1 MKLRMRFGKEGI
13 VKFIG
18 HLDIMRYFQKAFR
31 RANVDITYSQGYHP
45 HPCLSFASPLGV
57 GLESR
62 GEYLDMEV
70 NSFDDLEAMKNA
82 VNAQMVEGIVVY
94 SIRHLPD
101 QAKNAMSI
109 IAAADYEVGFRE
121 EMAPCETKQLKAAVE
136 SFMSRPEIRVIK
148 KTKKSER
155 EIDIRPLIYQMVVQE
170 NGKIFMQVAAGSATN
185 LKPELVMQT
194 LCRLENLE
202 ENDYAWL
209 VTRCD
214 MYADKGNEQTG
225 RHLVS
230 LEDFAR
236 RMQGSDLNKRAVE
249 NLIKC
254 GAMDGLGMGRGQMLA
269 IYEMVLDAAAD
280 TYRRNLEGQLQLF
293 GPEDGGMPEIP
304 APKLPP
310 LRPAELMQ
318 MEKETVGL
326 YLSGHPLDEYRT
338 RLRAAGVT
346 PILRILQ
353 SFEENDGFFHDGQ
366 NVRIAGMV
374 EEIRRKTTRN
384 GSMMAYVTLED
395 DTAAM
400 ELLTFSNVL
409 ERSGSLL
416 TENAAVVAEGR
427 ISVRDEKAP
436 QLVVN
441 RFDPLES
448 FTKQAPPP
456 MAAAPRPA
464 AQEQAV
470 LQASRLYL
478 RLPSEQSPLF
488 GKVRATLNMF
498 PGNVAA
504 VLYFA
509 DTGVRRGTQC
519 GLRGDMLQ
527 ELRALLGED
536 SVVLK

>member
-101 QAKNAMSI
+101 QAKNAMS
-109 IAAADYEVGFRE
+109 
-121 EMAPCETKQLKAAVE
+121 KQLKAAVE

-155 EIDIRPLIYQMVVQE
+155 EIDIRPLIYKMVVEE

-225 RHLVS
+225 RQLVS
-230 LEDFAR
+230 LEDFA
-236 RMQGSDLNKRAVE
+236 E
-249 NLIKC
+249 
-254 GAMDGLGMGRGQMLA
+254 
-269 IYEMVLDAAAD
+269 
-280 TYRRNLEGQLQLF
+280 
-293 GPEDGGMPEIP
+293 
-304 APKLPP
+304 
-310 LRPAELMQ
+310 
-318 MEKETVGL
+318 
-326 YLSGHPLDEYRT
+326 
-338 RLRAAGVT
+338 
-346 PILRILQ
+346 
-353 SFEENDGFFHDGQ
+353 
-366 NVRIAGMV
+366 
-374 EEIRRKTTRN
+374 
-384 GSMMAYVTLED
+384 
-395 DTAAM
+395 
-400 ELLTFSNVL
+400 
-409 ERSGSLL
+409 
-416 TENAAVVAEGR
+416 
-427 ISVRDEKAP
+427 
-436 QLVVN
+436 
-441 RFDPLES
+441 
-448 FTKQAPPP
+448 
-456 MAAAPRPA
+456 
-464 AQEQAV
+464 
-470 LQASRLYL
+470 
-478 RLPSEQSPLF
+478 
-488 GKVRATLNMF
+488 
-498 PGNVAA
+498 
-504 VLYFA
+504 
-509 DTGVRRGTQC
+509 
-519 GLRGDMLQ
+519 
-527 ELRALLGED
+527 
-536 SVVLK
+536 